1 MSDSLAEFSIS
12 SSGKSLCLS
21 FLLLLIFWMCQE
33 HLPSVCAGDL
43 DLQHPHER
51 KSSHLLTET
60 HNTLLTKLGE
70 RTASFSADAFWEGEV

>member
-1 MSDSLAEFSIS
+1 
-12 SSGKSLCLS
+12 
-21 FLLLLIFWMCQE
+21 MCQE

-70 RTASFSADAFWEGEV
+70 RTASFSADAFWTWEGEVWSNILHAHCDWMDQMCFGEAQALT